1 VDEKPRGDTMQRT
14 FLVWVIFL
22 LILLCTIVEFGAI
35 FLVYSGAL
43 PLPPEALAELDK
55 AGSGEIAVNLIV
67 SIYSLIAG
75 IALFMMRRI
84 ALPMFLIGFP
94 ITIGQIA
101 LAVLNRGWD
110 EVMAN
115 GGVYTI
121 PLTFAIGV
129 LVCFYIWTL
138 DRRGALA

>member
-1 VDEKPRGDTMQRT
+1 MGRT

-22 LILLCTIVEFGAI
+22 LILLCTIAEFGAT

-55 AGSGEIAVNLIV
+55 AGSDEIAANLLA
-67 SIYSLIAG
+67 SLYFLVAG
-75 IALFMMRRI
+75 IVLFMMRRI
-84 ALPMFLIGFP
+84 ALPMFLVGFP
-94 ITIGQIA
+94 ITIVQIA
-101 LAVLNRGWD
+101 LAILNRGWD
-110 EVMAN
+110 EVMAH

-121 PLTFAIGV
+121 PLSFAIGI
-129 LVCFYIWTL
+129 LACFYIWTL

>member
-1 VDEKPRGDTMQRT
+1 MQRT

-22 LILLCTIVEFGAI
+22 LILVCTIVEFGAT

-55 AGSGEIAVNLIV
+55 AGSSEIAVNLLA
-67 SIYSLIAG
+67 SLYFLVAG
-75 IALFMMRRI
+75 IVLFMMRRV
-84 ALPMFLIGFP
+84 ALPMFLAGFP
-94 ITIGQIA
+94 ITIVQFA
-101 LAVLNRGWD
+101 LAVSNRGWD
-110 EVMAN
+110 EVMAS

-121 PLTFAIGV
+121 TLSFAIGI
-129 LVCFYIWTL
+129 LLCFYIWTL